1 MSAYKRTDIWKHF
14 CKKETDDKKR
24 ATIATSLDYAGQELS
39 NIRDTFPTYTLH
51 DEDHAINVLKRAT
64 NLLGDKLDQLTSL
77 ESAIILL
84 SAYFHDIGMVFK
96 EEERRNIATQ
106 PRFEDFL
113 QENPGARL
121 MIQEHRDEHDDE
133 AMIPESVTEWF
144 CRWSH
149 HERVHIY
156 LKNRNI
162 SWGTVDIGDMV
173 GLVCESHGQD
183 VKELLNPK
191 FSTDYLAEADLRFCA
206 LILRLADI
214 LDFDNTRSP
223 DAIYRYLGLSKINRP
238 DSNEEWQ
245 KHYASDGF
253 RFPATDK
260 CQDNYELPFI
270 AGPDDPSVEY
280 DIRTFLDT
288 IENEIQKTRK
298 ILQSCDPKWQDIAL
312 PGKIKRNNIR
322 SKHYDYAE
330 YRFTLEQDFV
340 DG

>member
-1 MSAYKRTDIWKHF
+1 FFEDPIPHGYDLISLVRILHDH
-14 CKKETDDKKR
+14 DDEP
-24 ATIATSLDYAGQELS
+24 AQALLT
-39 NIRDTFPTYTLH
+39 NIR
-51 DEDHAINVLKRAT
+51 K
-64 NLLGDKLDQLTSL
+64 SL
-77 ESAIILL
+77 A
-84 SAYFHDIGMVFK
+84 
-96 EEERRNIATQ
+96 
-106 PRFEDFL
+106 
-113 QENPGARL
+113 PGARL
-121 MIQEHRDEHDDE
+121 MIQEPRDEHDDE